1 MPPVKIR
8 GQNKL
13 GKHEPYPLNEF
24 SESIIQSLGKHLVH
38 YLAVGHPD
46 VSGNDF
52 ASMFAASIGGNAYNK
67 PLGIADVAWNGIC
80 WSIKTVKHNK
90 PHECKD
96 VRLISGRN
104 SPTYSAEIEDPFHDI
119 QATGRTVIEVY
130 NRRIDE
136 AKEQHDEARQLVMIR
151 DMVTRQFTI
160 YEREIHKYPVNN
172 FSWNLNNNRNF
183 EAYEGDR
190 HAFTWQP
197 HGSQFTIKEKVP
209 EGTTR
214 FQIVKNVPILEMH
227 EVIGLIKFKPD
238 WIEILK

>member
-8 GQNKL
+8 GQSKR

-52 ASMFAASIGGNAYNK
+52 ASMFATSIGGNAYSK

-80 WSIKTVKHNK
+80 WSVKTVKNK
-90 PHECKD
+90 DPFGCKL

-104 SPTYSAEIEDPFHDI
+104 SPAYSAGIEDPYIDI
-119 QATGRTVIEVY
+119 QATGRAVIEVY
-130 NRRIDE
+130 NARIDE
-136 AKEQHDEARQLVMIR
+136 AKKQHDEARLLVTIR
-151 DMVTRQFTI
+151 DMVTRRFTI

-172 FSWNLNNNRNF
+172 FIWKLNKSRNF
-183 EAYEGDR
+183 EAYEGER
-190 HAFTWQP
+190 HAFTWQN

-227 EVIGLIKFKPD
+227 EIVDLIKFKPD